1 MILFLVSL
9 ALGALN
15 ADAGAGCIV
24 DGLQS
29 SYRQRPVSSS
39 QLVSQAKQ
47 LVLRQEARF
56 QRYFEDTGFA
66 DQAAFDDAVRVYSEP
81 AAMLADWLQNE
92 KHIEFATNVPES
104 ARSAISGKGFR
115 NLRATDGPVANA
127 EEIELRDLVEAVK
140 SGYSPREYKTFDADL
155 KPSYGY
161 LKPGPD
167 SGLIPSQLASHYGDD
182 TYIFKK
188 GRVRDRLT
196 WTAGDSFGPAR
207 YANGKTQPENWRDF
221 FVPWKNRTLMI
232 PDILD
237 AVSLQKTGFSAEFV
251 NGTGAPMP
259 PPRPLLSFEPKA
271 PPKSRLPSPVPPPVP
286 DYPLPPPMPIFPD
299 KPQLPKGPVRLPGE
313 STSSYLKRYAQTAE
327 YQKFKAEMTDIAKVT
342 SQTLQKHQSSKRYQ
356 EYLKRVKAVDQRY
369 QETDAYEA
377 FLKSK
382 NEYLRARQKAED
394 AYRESKEF
402 KSYLSELNSWKEEAA
417 KLQRKYESSD
427 EYRAY
432 EKILKA
438 YDESEE
444 KKLYMEISAFAPK
457 PDWLGTSIGSLRGPH
472 TSGYIE
478 LQYWGPLNLDDVEIF
493 EFRKTPPSGEFLEEL
508 RRRGIQIR
516 DGRRNHQR

>member
-1 MILFLVSL
+1 MPALSHDPVCSNHRKHVILFLVSL

-271 PPKSRLPSPVPPPVP
+271 PPKSRLP
-286 DYPLPPPMPIFPD
+286 YPLARGEYFQLFEALCSNRGVPEVQGRNDRHCKGHFSDPAKTPI
-299 KPQLPKGPVRLPGE
+299 Q
-313 STSSYLKRYAQTAE
+313 QTISGVSEAS
-327 YQKFKAEMTDIAKVT
+327 KSRRSAVSGNGCIRSF
-342 SQTLQKHQSSKRYQ
+342 SQIK
-356 EYLKRVKAVDQRY
+356 ERV
-369 QETDAYEA
+369 
-377 FLKSK
+377 S
-382 NEYLRARQKAED
+382 ARQAE
-394 AYRESKEF
+394 S
-402 KSYLSELNSWKEEAA
+402 
-417 KLQRKYESSD
+417 
-427 EYRAY
+427 
-432 EKILKA
+432 
-438 YDESEE
+438 
-444 KKLYMEISAFAPK
+444 
-457 PDWLGTSIGSLRGPH
+457 
-472 TSGYIE
+472 
-478 LQYWGPLNLDDVEIF
+478 
-493 EFRKTPPSGEFLEEL
+493 
-508 RRRGIQIR
+508 RRRLSREQGVQIIFI
-516 DGRRNHQR
+516 